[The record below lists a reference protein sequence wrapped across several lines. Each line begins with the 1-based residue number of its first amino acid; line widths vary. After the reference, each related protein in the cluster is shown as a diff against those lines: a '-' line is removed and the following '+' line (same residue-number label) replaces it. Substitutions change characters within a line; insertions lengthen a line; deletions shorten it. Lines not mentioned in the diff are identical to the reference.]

1 MVVGRM
7 FSREANSGF
16 LQVMTKII
24 FPMGANN
31 GEISFYQLKTKR
43 KRFSTKQLIEKC
55 QNVKFHRPR
64 PALHPFRHPW
74 RSTIFVFDQSQFEWW
89 KSFLKGFTST
99 EHDAS
104 APVTTVSRGDVV
116 KVFARGDKTGC
127 KVRLEVK
134 YMKLS
139 IDQMWMILFRFRY
152 CCANIVK
159 SSSTASVGSG
169 LVK

>member
-55 QNVKFHRPR
+55 QI
-64 PALHPFRHPW
+64 
-74 RSTIFVFDQSQFEWW
+74 S
-89 KSFLKGFTST
+89 
-99 EHDAS
+99 
-104 APVTTVSRGDVV
+104 
-116 KVFARGDKTGC
+116 
-127 KVRLEVK
+127 
-134 YMKLS
+134 
-139 IDQMWMILFRFRY
+139 
-152 CCANIVK
+152 
-159 SSSTASVGSG
+159 
-169 LVK
+169 